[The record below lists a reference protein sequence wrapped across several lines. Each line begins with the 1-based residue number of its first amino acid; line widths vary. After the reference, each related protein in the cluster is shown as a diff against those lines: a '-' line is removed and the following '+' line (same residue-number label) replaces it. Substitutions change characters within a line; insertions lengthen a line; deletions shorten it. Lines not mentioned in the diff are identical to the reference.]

1 MWGTWLLR
9 WYLVVAVAALRYTV
23 AGDWYLFGTV
33 GETVLL
39 CSAICHDA
47 DVAEEVQNVFCGV
60 IGVVLEL
67 EILCKISVLHF

>member
-47 DVAEEVQNVFCGV
+47 DVAEEVQNC
-60 IGVVLEL
+60 
-67 EILCKISVLHF
+67 ILWCNPGSFRAWDLMQN